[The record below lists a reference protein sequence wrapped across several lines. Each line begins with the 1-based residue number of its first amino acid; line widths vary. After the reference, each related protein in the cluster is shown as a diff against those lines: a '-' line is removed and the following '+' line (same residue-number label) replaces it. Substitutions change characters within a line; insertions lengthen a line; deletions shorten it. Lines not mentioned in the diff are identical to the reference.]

1 MGTEI
6 KNKEEYLNSLKELTK
21 KLRKSANEE
30 LIKKEILG
38 IESDIRIN
46 EFSQDELDE
55 LITIKREL
63 QNIINNKTIK

>member
-1 MGTEI
+1 
-6 KNKEEYLNSLKELTK
+6 LKELTK